1 MGRPSSHF
9 KCRSL
14 HVKQPVRTRFGLLAA
29 WVSVEVALPSTPFAP
44 PPLAA
49 FITGL
54 SVLLLCS
61 RFILLTDG
69 GLLEKWLGLSRWS
82 NIRSS
87 VTVRSD
93 AVEGEMPESWA

>member
-1 MGRPSSHF
+1 MKFKRTPLLQFLLDFRQFWQIGRPSSHF

-29 WVSVEVALPSTPFAP
+29 WDSAEVAEPSAPFAP

-54 SVLLLCS
+54 EVLLYWCS
-61 RFILLTDG
+61 RLTLLRDR
-69 GLLEKWLGLSRWS
+69 GL
-82 NIRSS
+82 
-87 VTVRSD
+87 
-93 AVEGEMPESWA
+93 